1 MEPSS
6 PRHRMFVLIENP
18 RKSTNW
24 GPLLRC
30 CTAFGIPQ
38 VVVVGYDKCAV
49 QGSHGASK
57 HVELVAFPS
66 HAGALDFL
74 RNTCG
79 CHHFVGLMG
88 GVANAYDDKGY
99 AVVEENERVKV
110 VAPGS
115 IIVSESPPSSSTFP
129 RSFPLHAR
137 PFNGDCCLVVG
148 KQSMGFPLSLS
159 LARLCDAFIH
169 VPHGGSNDFSL
180 LNTESCLSI
189 VLADFYLWAGYP
201 NGVYMGQKYEVQK
214 VHKGSLETQQAERE
228 ERLQEREK
236 TALEAQAAMD
246 DGCLGNLLGND
257 DDDDAGDY

>member
-6 PRHRMFVLIENP
+6 NRYRIFVLIENP

-30 CTAFGIPQ
+30 CAAFGIPQ

-74 RNTCG
+74 KNTCG

-88 GVANAYDDKGY
+88 GVPNGHDDLGY
-99 AVVEENERVKV
+99 SVVEESEKVKV

-115 IIVSESPPSSSTFP
+115 IMPESSSSFP

-137 PFNGDCCLVVG
+137 PFKGDCCLVVG
-148 KQSMGFPLSLS
+148 KQSKGFPMSLS
-159 LARLCDAFIH
+159 LAQLCDSFIH
-169 VPHGGSNDFSL
+169 VPHGGSAEFTM

-189 VLADFYLWAGYP
+189 VLAEFYLWAEYP
-201 NGVYMGQKYEVQK
+201 NGLYIGQKYETQK
-214 VHKGSLETQQAERE
+214 VHKGGLETQEVERQ

-236 TALEAQAAMD
+236 IAQEAQATMN

-257 DDDDAGDY
+257 DDADDAGDY

>member
-1 MEPSS
+1 
-6 PRHRMFVLIENP
+6 MFILIENP

-30 CTAFGIPQ
+30 CAAFGIPQ
-38 VVVVGYDKCAV
+38 VVVVGYDICAV

-66 HAGALDFL
+66 HAGALNFL
-74 RNTCG
+74 QSTCG

-88 GVANAYDDKGY
+88 GVPNAYDDLGY
-99 AVVEENERVKV
+99 AVVEENEKVKV
-110 VAPGS
+110 VVPGS
-115 IIVSESPPSSSTFP
+115 TIPESSSLASTFP

-137 PFNGDCCLVVG
+137 PFKGKGDCCCLVVG
-148 KQSMGFPLSLS
+148 KQSKGFPLSLS
-159 LARLCDAFIH
+159 LAQLCNAFIH
-169 VPHGGSNDFSL
+169 VPHGGASASALDFTL

-189 VLADFYLWAGYP
+189 VLADFYLWAEYP
-201 NGVYMGQKYEVQK
+201 NGGDYKGQKYEVQK
-214 VHKGSLETQQAERE
+214 VHKGSLETQNVERQ

-236 TALEAQAAMD
+236 VAQQAQATMD

-257 DDDDAGDY
+257 DAGDY